1 MILGNYTILNSN
13 PGREIG
19 NFTNLY
25 ANFKP
30 SSRYSMYY
38 PDLMTGETQQNYTA
52 CIPTGTEAPYNWILA
67 PKGGEMSSSIGMN
80 GSGSIAPS
88 VSLIVGLAI
97 TLAGSGNMTAAMSL
111 ISGLAITLAGSGA
124 LTANLKG
131 TASLECEILVNE
143 GAANAQTIAAAVWNA
158 EAADYNTSG
167 SMGEKLNDAGSA
179 GNPWTDTSTY
189 GAGTKGKL
197 LQDALSTN
205 KFLALK

>member
-1 MILGNYTILNSN
+1 MILGNYSILNSN

-30 SSRYSMYY
+30 SSQYSMYY
-38 PDLMTGETQQNYTA
+38 PDLMTGETQQNYKA
-52 CIPTGTEAPYNWILA
+52 CIPTGTEAPYNFILA
-67 PKGGEMSSSIGMN
+67 PKGGELSSSIGMN
-80 GSGSIAPS
+80 GSGAVAPS

-111 ISGLAITLAGSGA
+111 ISGLSAALAGSGA

-158 EAADYNTSG
+158 ESADYNASG
-167 SMGEKLNDAGSA
+167 TMGKKQKDNLTRN
-179 GNPWTDTSTY
+179 
-189 GAGTKGKL
+189 
-197 LQDALSTN
+197 Q
-205 KFLALK
+205 FIALK